1 MQVLHEVG
9 QRDASEHTGAGR
21 REQVLHVGKP
31 HDLGRGGNIDVVA
44 NSVKNAANELHH
56 VIVLGAV
63 LPVGQKRLCQRVRF
77 RRRSS
82 GGACPRQ
89 AHRYHHIAAF
99 THEKLGCAAAK
110 EDVGVTVQK
119 HRAAGIAVD
128 EVYEQ
133 ILR

>member
-1 MQVLHEVG
+1 MQVFHQVG
-9 QRDASEHTGAGR
+9 QGDAGEHTGAGR
-21 REQVLHVGKP
+21 RVQVLHMGKS
-31 HDLGRGGNIDVVA
+31 HDLGHGGNIDVVA
-44 NSVKNAANELHH
+44 NAVKNAANELHH

-82 GGACPRQ
+82 GRTCPRQ
-89 AHRYHHIAAF
+89 THRFHHIAAF

-119 HRAAGIAVD
+119 HRAASVAVD
-128 EVYEQ
+128 EVHEQ